1 MQVATQRFCT
11 FFLKEQFFGVPVGEV
26 QEVIRSQE
34 MTRVPLVPPLIRGLI
49 NLRGQIVMAL
59 DLRRR
64 LRMEERPQDML
75 PVNIVVHTVEGP
87 LSLLADSIGDV
98 VEVNQDTFEEPPL
111 TLTGNMR
118 QLIKGVHK
126 LEGQLLHVLDAE
138 KVCQIEQ

>member
-64 LRMEERPQDML
+64 LHMEERPQNML

-111 TLTGNMR
+111 TLTGAMR

>member
-1 MQVATQRFCT
+1 MATQQFCT
-11 FFLKEQFFGVPVGEV
+11 FFLKDQFFGVPVSEV
-26 QEVIRSQE
+26 QEVIRCQE

-64 LRMEERPQDML
+64 LHMDDRPQDML

-98 VEVNQDTFEEPPL
+98 VEVSQDTFEEPPL

-126 LEGQLLHVLDAE
+126 LEGKILHVLDAE
-138 KVCQIEQ
+138 TVCKIEQ